1 MMPRASGVLVL
12 THDRVRVASAQE
24 TFETGGYY
32 SVDVSS
38 NLTVAVVNALFY
50 TQQWCSSN
58 TTQVRSFVALLGR
71 SPLTQATWIALANSV
86 CHRDR
91 TTITKTIHQASS
103 RGCSRCAP
111 RCEQPSGRSWSLPT
125 LRLASRSRTSRCGC
139 LNTRPNGSRSCSRCA
154 TSSMPLDPPD
164 RS

>member
-58 TTQVRSFVALLGR
+58 TTQVRSSPCWAAL
-71 SPLTQATWIALANSV
+71 
-86 CHRDR
+86 H
-91 TTITKTIHQASS
+91 
-103 RGCSRCAP
+103 
-111 RCEQPSGRSWSLPT
+111 
-125 LRLASRSRTSRCGC
+125 
-139 LNTRPNGSRSCSRCA
+139 
-154 TSSMPLDPPD
+154 
-164 RS
+164 